1 MFDSKWIN
9 GIITAAR
16 QNGIDP
22 AGLLAVVEVE
32 SAGNAF
38 EQDGTTPRFLFERH
52 VFYRVLQKFAPD
64 RLRTAVA
71 QGLAI
76 PHAQSGQ
83 YSDQRTSAGKLAL
96 LARARAIDVDC
107 ADRACSWGLG
117 QVLGENAE
125 SLGFGS
131 VAAMMAALRT
141 GGVAAQID
149 LMVRFIKT
157 RELVRALNSG
167 DWAGFARR
175 YNGPNF
181 RDHNYDSRLAN
192 AHAKWAQFMSTVGPN
207 ELPPE
212 PAVSRGPFGRGDRGE
227 GVLRMQARLK
237 ELGFLTGEVDGLYG
251 PITGQAVAAFQRSKG
266 LAETGQ
272 ADLTTLQAL
281 MTPIASAG
289 LPANTLA
296 ELIGLLLNPSAAPS
310 TPPTAPAVPTLTLI
324 DRIFGGEALAG
335 KKTAIATIAYVILTI
350 LQSQGIVGTATG
362 TPAAPMASAPA
373 ALLTS
378 PAAAHPAAASKDHA
392 TKEHVTKEH
401 ANKEHTNKEHVTKE
415 HVTAESTVSPAVF
428 VTTAAP
434 GGTKT
439 PTGELLTTLILAFGG
454 LGMLSKFDRI
464 VQLAGAI
471 AARPR

>member
-1 MFDSKWIN
+1 MFDSRWIN

-32 SAGNAF
+32 SAGKAF
-38 EQDGTTPRFLFERH
+38 EQDGTTPVFLFERH
-52 VFYRVLQKFAPD
+52 KFYSALQRFAPD
-64 RLRTAVA
+64 RLRTAVV

-76 PHAQSGQ
+76 PQRQRGQ
-83 YSDQRTSAGKLAL
+83 YSDQKTSAGKLAL

-125 SLGFGS
+125 SLGYGS

-141 GGVAAQID
+141 GGVMAQID

-157 RELVRALNSG
+157 HDLVRPLNNG

-181 RDHNYDSRLAN
+181 RDNNYDTRLAN
-192 AHAKWAQFMSTVGPN
+192 AHAKWAEFMSSVGPN

-212 PAVSRGPFGRGDRGE
+212 PAVPHGPFARGDRGE

-281 MTPIASAG
+281 MTPMASAG

-296 ELIGLLLNPSAAPS
+296 DLIGVLLNPSGTAP
-310 TPPTAPAVPTLTLI
+310 TTTPAVPTLTTI

-335 KKTAIATIAYVILTI
+335 KKTIIATVAYVILTI
-350 LQSQGIVGTATG
+350 LQTQGVVGTATG
-362 TPAAPMASAPA
+362 APASATAPMVSAPA
-373 ALLTS
+373 ALVD
-378 PAAAHPAAASKDHA
+378 PHGGAHPAATAPKDHT
-392 TKEHVTKEH
+392 TKEHVTKQH
-401 ANKEHTNKEHVTKE
+401 ANKDHVPKEHAKDS
-415 HVTAESTVSPAVF
+415 TAPPAVS
-428 VTTAAP
+428 VTSAP
-434 GGTKT
+434 PAGTKT
-439 PTGELLTTLILAFGG
+439 ATGELLTMIILAFGG
-454 LGMLSKFDRI
+454 LGMLSKLDRI